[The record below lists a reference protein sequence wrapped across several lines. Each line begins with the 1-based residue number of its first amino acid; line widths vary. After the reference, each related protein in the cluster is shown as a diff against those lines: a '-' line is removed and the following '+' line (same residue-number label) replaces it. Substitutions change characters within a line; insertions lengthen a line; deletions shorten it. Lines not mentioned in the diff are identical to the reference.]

1 MKNFLLPYP
10 WKYPGILLIFSGVV
24 LAILYIW
31 IDFRF
36 TIPVFAVF
44 SSFVETKIF
53 VTFNTNFAD
62 ELIMLLFICGFGLL
76 VFSKEK
82 NESEILDS
90 IRYKALVL
98 AFISNNLLLLCS
110 VLFVYGSG
118 FIAILVLNLIT
129 LPVFYLCFFYFL
141 RQREMD
147 RTHHT
152 K

>member
-1 MKNFLLPYP
+1 MKNFMLPYL

-31 IDFRF
+31 FDFRF

-44 SSFVETKIF
+44 SSFVETKMF
-53 VTFNTNFAD
+53 ATFNTNFAD
-62 ELIMLLFICGFGLL
+62 ELIMLLFICGFGLV

-82 NESEILDS
+82 DESESLDS
-90 IRYKALVL
+90 IRDKALVM

-118 FIAILVLNLIT
+118 FIAILVLNQIT
-129 LPVFYLCFFYFL
+129 LSVFYLCFFYFMK
-141 RQREMD
+141 QREMARLH
-147 RTHHT
+147 RT

>member
-10 WKYPGILLIFSGVV
+10 WKYPGTFLILSGVV

-31 IDFRF
+31 FDFRF

-44 SSFVETKIF
+44 SSFVETKMF

-62 ELIMLLFICGFGLL
+62 ELIMLLFISGFGLL
-76 VFSKEK
+76 VFSKERV
-82 NESEILDS
+82 ESENLDP
-90 IRYKALVL
+90 IRDKALVMAL
-98 AFISNNLLLLCS
+98 FSNNLLLLCS

-118 FIAILVLNLIT
+118 FITILVLNLIT
-129 LPVFYLCFFYFL
+129 LPVFYLCFFYFMK
-141 RQREMD
+141 QREMD
-147 RTHHT
+147 RLHRT